1 MICIPFFISL
11 SASFQRLKKA
21 VSITVDDDD
30 FKIPST
36 LAEASR
42 KSALG
47 LLSWMEKDEHKE
59 KVEVFADAI
68 TTELGK
74 AFASSSKSLQTRRE
88 KMWGQYHTVR
98 TSSKFIQL
106 WVQFLNETS
115 TEPLPTLY
123 QHLTSLMFAE
133 LVKEKFPVVDTQL
146 SECSEELT
154 SLGYDEANA
163 MRYVAGYVCR
173 AVRKKITASHSPL
186 QQELLLALWELLEDE
201 SVHCSEDEEVSLQ
214 HQQPSSCDWIG
225 LVDRGGLVHVNTEA
239 FMLFTAIEGVVRSH
253 YRVDNLKAVTDGRRH
268 ELTQRICAN
277 EDVQFQWCMI
287 SVDMP
292 EDVALM
298 LLKLIVDMWVTIRG
312 FSFVKCYLELY
323 KQQQKKI
330 TQRSKGL
337 RKELFTSKVE

>member
-1 MICIPFFISL
+1 MNGGLADIDILIFL

-21 VSITVDDDD
+21 VSITVDDD

-47 LLSWMEKDEHKE
+47 LLLWMEKDEHKE

-88 KMWGQYHTVR
+88 KMWGRYHTLR

-106 WVQFLNETS
+106 WVQVLNETG

-123 QHLTSLMFAE
+123 QHVTSLIFAE
-133 LVKEKFPVVDTQL
+133 LVKEKFPVVNIQL

-173 AVRKKITASHSPL
+173 AVQKKDH
-186 QQELLLALWELLEDE
+186 
-201 SVHCSEDEEVSLQ
+201 
-214 HQQPSSCDWIG
+214 
-225 LVDRGGLVHVNTEA
+225 R
-239 FMLFTAIEGVVRSH
+239 
-253 YRVDNLKAVTDGRRH
+253 
-268 ELTQRICAN
+268 LTQSSTAGTFTCS
-277 EDVQFQWCMI
+277 MG
-287 SVDMP
+287 
-292 EDVALM
+292 AL
-298 LLKLIVDMWVTIRG
+298 G
-312 FSFVKCYLELY
+312 
-323 KQQQKKI
+323 
-330 TQRSKGL
+330 G
-337 RKELFTSKVE
+337 